1 MWSLAAG
8 GRSLTIPS
16 TLVVRRRKLG
26 QYGEVVAL
34 RIGLALVLAALVA
47 ALGALILGEYEFDG
61 ALPFVAGPL
70 FGLVLGE
77 LVVGV
82 GRSRHLLIAVLTA
95 SLAAGGIA
103 WAGWIRSEEHTS
115 ALQSLMRISYAVF
128 CLKKKKQR

>member
-34 RIGLALVLAALVA
+34 RIGLALVVAALVA

-61 ALPFVAGPL
+61 ALPFMAGPL
-70 FGLVLGE
+70 FGVVVGE

-82 GRSRHLLIAVLTA
+82 GRSRHLLIAALTA
-95 SLAAGGIA
+95 TLAAHGIA
-103 WAGWIRSEEHTS
+103 RAGWIDAGERAAEG
-115 ALQSLMRISYAVF
+115 
-128 CLKKKKQR
+128 